1 MVTWTDH
8 ALAQLKNI
16 HDYIAQDSIF
26 YAKRVSEAIVNKT
39 KHLDEL
45 PYKNRKT
52 PEINDEQFREVS
64 QYAYRILYEI
74 KTDKQIDVLAV
85 IHKRSD
91 FKTEDLP

>member
-8 ALAQLKNI
+8 ALAQLKSI
-16 HDYIAQDSIF
+16 HDYIAHDSVL
-26 YAKRVSEAIVNKT
+26 YAKRVSEAIVLKT
-39 KHLDEL
+39 KYLDDL

-74 KTDKQIDVLAV
+74 KANKNIDVLAV
-85 IHKRSD
+85 IHKRMD
-91 FKTEDLP
+91 FKAEDLP

>member
-1 MVTWTDH
+1 MDRPCFNTV
-8 ALAQLKNI
+8 K
-16 HDYIAQDSIF
+16 QDSIF

-85 IHKRSD
+85 IHKRND
-91 FKTEDLP
+91 FKAEDLP

>member
-1 MVTWTDH
+1 MTWTDH

-16 HDYIAQDSIF
+16 HNYIAQDSDF
-26 YAKRVSEAIVNKT
+26 YAKRVSEAIVLKT

-52 PEINDEQFREVS
+52 PEINDDQFREVS
-64 QYAYRILYEI
+64 LYAYRILYEI

-85 IHKRSD
+85 IHKRND
-91 FKTEDLP
+91 FKAEELP

>member
-16 HDYIAQDSIF
+16 HNYIAQDSAF
-26 YAKRVSEAIVNKT
+26 YAKRVSEAIALKT

-52 PEINDEQFREVS
+52 PEINDEQFREIS

-74 KTDKQIDVLAV
+74 KADKKINVLAV
-85 IHKRSD
+85 IHKRMD
-91 FKTEDLP
+91 FKAEDLP

>member
-16 HDYIAQDSIF
+16 HNYIAQDSAF
-26 YAKRVSEAIVNKT
+26 YAKRVSEAIVLKT

-52 PEINDEQFREVS
+52 PEINDEQFREIS

-74 KTDKQIDVLAV
+74 KSNDKIDVLAV

-91 FKTEDLP
+91 FKAEDLP